1 MALTNH
7 GMPSY
12 SFAMFLAF
20 ASFGSYIWS
29 SDPLK
34 TARPQSKNPP
44 AISSTSLNSI
54 SARLWQDPFRV
65 IYARSKDDQK
75 VVIQRLSDSKLK
87 ADVSE
92 YLNDESQAE
101 LLTLG
106 VMVSTEAISD
116 AEERRRRNRYA
127 LVSALS
133 KAGYVPEDA
142 GHIQVGEMPSEDA
155 SHETMIIPY
164 EWYQQEAGKSAS
176 TKKVLLLWLD
186 ASHYSTT
193 PYEHFM
199 KLIDTLSDDC
209 GARNKL
215 RLAILGPAGS
225 GGLSALINNA
235 ANKVGDTYSAQV
247 QALYDSGVAGIHIL
261 SPSATVANDRLY
273 ADANACEQNSHS
285 QDDSH
290 KHNQTCLENRFPV
303 SKCVSGKFC
312 LTFNRTIHSDD
323 KLMSELTGELKFR
336 GIDDVHSHV
345 VLLSELDT
353 SFGRALPVSFT
364 EKFCD
369 YEDKNDNKSCREHIH
384 AFTYLRGIDGVA
396 PGSIADIG
404 LSSSKSS
411 ASKKANA
418 PPSTAE
424 SVRRPIGAG
433 QFDYLRRIAD
443 EIVQMDKDFIKFNG
457 KGIRAI
463 GVLGSDVYDK
473 LLILHALRSRLMG
486 VTFFTT
492 DLDAQFLHP
501 SEYGWTRNMVIAS
514 SFGLKLTE
522 KLQGSTPPFRDSYQT
537 SMYFSAGL
545 ALKITNE
552 YLHQKQSDH
561 IKLSQRKSD
570 HDHSHSE
577 TQTDEHIDKEK
588 SKNDF
593 FNIMVNLPIG
603 LRPLLFEVGR
613 NGAVPLTP
621 KDAIDEPA
629 LKDSH
634 SEFSVHS
641 HIPDECEYP
650 LQCALHPR
658 VNKQDKEPALA
669 LVIAVLLLALLT
681 LGQLNARARYQLYWL
696 AGGVMVLVTV
706 SAIGVWCSSNHE
718 EPFIMLAGISIWP
731 TEIINSMTFILSLYF
746 VCISKRALDNN
757 YLEIGHRYLLF
768 SRIDNTRNDQGVP
781 LSMATVS
788 FHLPHKSN
796 RWVYVIVG
804 MLLVSAVLV
813 ALLPQTIA
821 YEYIYLML
829 LGWGVLFGIWF
840 WIIYKYEP
848 VAKINQ
854 WNSELEQ
861 QKVDSATQKT
871 KVPIQKFW
879 KSYGEYGLQRN
890 RFLRACTVVLIFQ
903 AFISIVFTL
912 FGLEAPPLRGTFT
925 QVVDSVITV
934 LSLLG
939 MLFVLFY
946 MVDATRLCIAWI
958 KGLTENSY
966 NWGDTGVEK
975 LVKDLNIPRQYA
987 IYWLKLH
994 IIAERTKEVGKLI
1007 FYPFIIIILMLFSR
1021 INYFDDWG
1029 FPQSLAIITSSLIA
1043 IALYTAIKLRQEA
1056 ETVRAEF
1063 IDILNLDKLTVGGNV
1078 SLDDKPTLTQI
1089 DELIENIND
1098 LRKGAFQPILEQPL
1112 VKASLLLL
1120 GGVGLSASQF
1130 TYLVN

>member
-7 GMPSY
+7 GFPSY

-44 AISSTSLNSI
+44 AISSSSLNSI

-65 IYARSKDDQK
+65 IYARNKDDKK
-75 VVIQRLSDSKLK
+75 VVINPIGDKKLLGNM
-87 ADVSE
+87 SE
-92 YLNDESQAE
+92 YFNNDSETE
-101 LLTLG
+101 LLVLG

-142 GHIQVGEMPSEDA
+142 GHIQVGVMPDIDP
-155 SHETMIIPY
+155 SHEPMTLPY
-164 EWYQQEAGKSAS
+164 EWYQQEAGKAS
-176 TKKVLLLWLD
+176 PAKKVLLLWLD
-186 ASHYSTT
+186 AAYYSKT

-199 KLIDTLSDDC
+199 ELISTLSDDSDT
-209 GARNKL
+209 RKKL

-225 GGLSALINNA
+225 GGLHALIKNA
-235 ANKVGDTYSAQV
+235 ESKDGATHSNQV
-247 QALYDSGVAGIHIL
+247 QALYDSGVAGLHIL
-261 SPSATVANDRLY
+261 SPNATVANDRLY
-273 ADANACEQNSHS
+273 ADPDACENNS
-285 QDDSH
+285 
-290 KHNQTCLENRFPV
+290 QTCLENRFSV
-303 SKCVSGKFC
+303 SKCIAGQFC

-323 KLMSELTGELKFR
+323 RLMSELTDELKFR

-345 VLLSELDT
+345 ILLSELDT

-369 YEDKNDNKSCREHIH
+369 YENETDKYSCKEHIH

-411 ASKKANA
+411 ETKKPDA
-418 PPSTAE
+418 PSSTAE
-424 SVRRPIGAG
+424 SIRRPIGAG

-443 EIVQMDKDFIKFNG
+443 EIVQMDKDFRKFNG

-501 SEYGWTRNMVIAS
+501 SEYGWARNMVIAS
-514 SFGLKLTE
+514 SFGLKLTD

-537 SMYFSAGL
+537 SVYFSAGL
-545 ALKITNE
+545 ALKLSNE
-552 YLHQKQSDH
+552 YLHQK
-561 IKLSQRKSD
+561 KSVEKKPD
-570 HDHSHSE
+570 HDHAHTE
-577 TQTDEHIDKEK
+577 NHAVEHVDKTK
-588 SKNDF
+588 SINDF
-593 FNIMVNLPIG
+593 FNVMVNLPIG

-613 NGAVPLTP
+613 NGAVPLSP
-621 KDAIDEPA
+621 KDAQAEPA
-629 LKDSH
+629 LQRATNGS
-634 SEFSVHS
+634 SVHS
-641 HIPDECEYP
+641 HVINECEPP

-658 VNKQDKEPALA
+658 VNKQDKAPALA
-669 LVIAVLLLALLT
+669 LVIAVLLLALLA

-696 AGGVMVLVTV
+696 AGGLMVLISV

-718 EPFIMLAGISIWP
+718 EPFIMLAGVSIWP
-731 TEIINSMTFILSLYF
+731 TEIINSLTFILSLYF
-746 VCISKRALDNN
+746 VCISKRALDSN

-768 SRIDNTRNDQGVP
+768 ARIDNTRNDKGVP
-781 LSMATVS
+781 LSMATIS
-788 FHLPHKSN
+788 YHIPHEKKD
-796 RWVYVIVG
+796 WIYLIVI

-813 ALLPQTIA
+813 ATLPFTIA
-821 YEYIYLML
+821 YEYIYVML
-829 LGWGVLFGIWF
+829 FIWGGVLGIWF
-840 WIIYKYEP
+840 GAIYKYVP

-854 WNSELEQ
+854 WHSDLEQ
-861 QKVDSATQKT
+861 QKIDSAIQNT
-871 KVPIQKFW
+871 KVPIQEFW
-879 KSYGEYGLQRN
+879 KSYGEYGSQRN
-890 RFLRACTVVLIFQ
+890 RFLRACTIVLIFQ

-958 KGLTENSY
+958 KGLTENTY

-975 LVKDLNIPRQYA
+975 LVQDLNVPRQYA

-994 IIAERTKEVGKLI
+994 MIAERTGEVGKLI

-1056 ETVRAEF
+1056 EKVRGEF
-1063 IDILNLDKLTVGGNV
+1063 MDILNMDKLTVGGNI

-1089 DELIENIND
+1089 DELLDNISE

-1130 TYLVN
+1130 TYLVY

>member
-7 GMPSY
+7 GIPSY

-34 TARPQSKNPP
+34 TARPQSKNLP

-65 IYARSKDDQK
+65 IYARNKDDKK
-75 VVIQRLSDSKLK
+75 VDIQSFSNGGLKLE
-87 ADVSE
+87 VSQ
-92 YLNDESQAE
+92 YLNDGSQAE

-142 GHIQVGEMPSEDA
+142 GHVQVGEMPDEDA
-155 SHETMIIPY
+155 SHEPMILPY
-164 EWYQQEAGKSAS
+164 EWYQQEAGKSVSA
-176 TKKVLLLWLD
+176 KKILLLWLD
-186 ASHYSTT
+186 ASHYSKT
-193 PYEHFM
+193 PYEHFI
-199 KLIDTLSDDC
+199 KLIDTLSDDSD
-209 GARNKL
+209 ARKKL

-225 GGLSALINNA
+225 GGLSALIKNA
-235 ANKVGDTYSAQV
+235 ANKVGDSHSAQV
-247 QALYDSGVAGIHIL
+247 QALYDSGIAGLHIL
-261 SPSATVANDRLY
+261 SPNATVANDRLY

-285 QDDSH
+285 LGGT
-290 KHNQTCLENRFPV
+290 HNQTCLENRFSV
-303 SKCVSGKFC
+303 SKCIRGKFC

-323 KLMSELTGELKFR
+323 KLMFELTEELKFR

-345 VLLSELDT
+345 ILLSELDT

-369 YEDKNDNKSCREHIH
+369 YKDDDDKYSCREHIH

-411 ASKKANA
+411 ASKKTNA
-418 PPSTAE
+418 QPSTAE

-443 EIVQMDKDFIKFNG
+443 EIVQMDKDFRKFNG

-473 LLILHALRSRLMG
+473 LLVLHALRSRLMG

-514 SFGLKLTE
+514 SFGLKLTD

-545 ALKITNE
+545 ALKITDE
-552 YLHQKQSDH
+552 YLNPANTDQKTSDH
-561 IKLSQRKSD
+561 
-570 HDHSHSE
+570 HHSHLE
-577 TQTDEHIDKEK
+577 TQTDEHVDQQK
-588 SKNDF
+588 SKNDLF
-593 FNIMVNLPIG
+593 DIMANLPIS

-613 NGAVPLTP
+613 NGAVSLTP
-621 KDAIDEPA
+621 KDAKDEPPIRV
-629 LKDSH
+629 SV
-634 SEFSVHS
+634 SESSAHS
-641 HIPDECEYP
+641 HIPDECEP
-650 LQCALHPR
+650 TLQCALHPR
-658 VNKQDKEPALA
+658 DNKQDNEPVLL
-669 LVIAVLLLALLT
+669 LVIAILLLALLA

-696 AGGVMVLVTV
+696 SGAIIVLVSV
-706 SAIGVWCSSNHE
+706 SAIGVWCSSNNE

-746 VCISKRALDNN
+746 VCISKRALDSN
-757 YLEIGHRYLLF
+757 YLKIGHRYLLF
-768 SRIDNTRNDQGVP
+768 SHIDNTRNDQGVP
-781 LSMATVS
+781 HSMATVS
-788 FHLPHKSN
+788 FHLPHESN

-813 ALLPQTIA
+813 ALLPLTIA

-829 LGWGVLFGIWF
+829 LGWGVLFGVWF

-861 QKVDSATQKT
+861 QKIDSATQKT
-871 KVPIQKFW
+871 KVPIQTFW
-879 KSYGEYGLQRN
+879 KTYGEYGSQRN

-912 FGLEAPPLRGTFT
+912 FGLEAPPLRGAIT
-925 QVVDSVITV
+925 QGVDSVVTV

-958 KGLTENSY
+958 KGLTENNY

-994 IIAERTKEVGKLI
+994 IIAERTVEVGKLI

-1056 ETVRAEF
+1056 ENVRSEF
-1063 IDILNLDKLTVGGNV
+1063 IDILNMDKLTVGGNV

-1089 DELIENIND
+1089 DELLENISE